1 MRAAWTRGGTGS
13 AADLPGQAKNP
24 IFDDAVKVK

>member
-1 MRAAWTRGGTGS
+1 VDPRRNPDLPP
-13 AADLPGQAKNP
+13 DLPGQAKNP